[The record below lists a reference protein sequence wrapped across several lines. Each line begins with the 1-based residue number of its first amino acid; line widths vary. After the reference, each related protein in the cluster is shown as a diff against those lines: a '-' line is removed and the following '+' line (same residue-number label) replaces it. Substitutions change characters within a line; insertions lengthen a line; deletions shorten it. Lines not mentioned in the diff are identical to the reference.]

1 MTTAKNIRRKIQRRN
16 KMNNQRGIPVLAQG
30 LLPGVKANDLK
41 NVTCK
46 NCGVEGNGNF
56 IKVLTLRYASTL
68 QTTVGRGILV
78 DFPVGYACTKCGKL
92 NEFDIKGVTD
102 KKEVSEEVPKEK
114 LN

>member
-1 MTTAKNIRRKIQRRN
+1 MTTAKNIRRKMQRRN
-16 KMNNQRGIPVLAQG
+16 RMNNQVMQHHPVLAQG
-30 LLPGVKANDLK
+30 LLPGVKADDLK

-46 NCGVEGNGNF
+46 NCGMEGNGNF

-68 QTTVGRGILV
+68 QTTVGRGIIV
-78 DFPVGYACTKCGKL
+78 DFPVGYACVKCGKL

-102 KKEVSEEVPKEK
+102 KKEVPLEN